1 MVRVSH
7 QREKCIGCGYCEE
20 IAPYRWKMNQKDG
33 KSDLLE
39 SKSKKGFYSLVVGDD
54 EFSEL
59 MRSASVCP
67 VRIIKVQKTR

>member
-1 MVRVSH
+1 MIRITH

-20 IAPYRWKMNQKDG
+20 IAPYRWKMNAQDG

-39 SKSKKGFYSLVVGDD
+39 SKAKKGIFTLVTGDD
-54 EFSEL
+54 EYSDL

-67 VRIIKVQKTR
+67 VRIIKVQKA